1 MSDLPAFDL
10 DAAGLR
16 ADGRDVAA
24 GLEVLAVKLESA
36 LPSECRVQRRARS
49 LFDREKVVETIEV
62 RLGEARYSVRRQRG
76 QVEASRDKEV
86 RGVVIKREQLGLADW
101 VAALEADL
109 REQAQT
115 SAAARAAL
123 ERLVS

>member
-49 LFDREKVVETIEV
+49 LFDREKVVEAIEV

>member
-16 ADGRDVAA
+16 ADGRDLAA
-24 GLEVLAVKLESA
+24 GVEVLAVKLESA

-62 RLGEARYSVRRQRG
+62 RLGEARYSLRQHRG
-76 QVEASRDKEV
+76 RVEASRDKEV

>member
-1 MSDLPAFDL
+1 MTDLPDFDL

-16 ADGRDVAA
+16 ADGRDLAA
-24 GLEVLAVKLESA
+24 GVEVLAVKLESA

-62 RLGEARYSVRRQRG
+62 RLGEARYSLRHHRG
-76 QVEASRDKEV
+76 RVEASRDKEV
-86 RGVVIKREQLGLADW
+86 RGVVIKREQLALAEW
-101 VAALEADL
+101 VAALEGDL

>member
-1 MSDLPAFDL
+1 MSDLPSFDL

-16 ADGRDVAA
+16 ADGRDLAMGVD
-24 GLEVLAVKLESA
+24 VLATKLEAA
-36 LPSECRVQRRARS
+36 LPSQCRVERRAKG
-49 LFDREKVVETIEV
+49 LFNRDKVVESIDV
-62 RLGEARYSVRRQRG
+62 RLGDCRYALRHRRG

-86 RGVVIKREQLGLADW
+86 RGVVIKHEPLGLAEW
-101 VAALEADL
+101 VAGLEADL

-123 ERLVS
+123 ERLTE

>member
-16 ADGRDVAA
+16 ADGRDLAA
-24 GLEVLAVKLESA
+24 GVEVLAVKLESA

-62 RLGEARYSVRRQRG
+62 RLGEARYSLRHHRG
-76 QVEASRDKEV
+76 RVEASRDKEV

-101 VAALEADL
+101 VAALEGDL

>member
-1 MSDLPAFDL
+1 MTDLPAFDL

-16 ADGRDVAA
+16 ADGRDLAA
-24 GLEVLAVKLESA
+24 GVEVLAVKLESA

-62 RLGEARYSVRRQRG
+62 RLGEARYSLRHHRG
-76 QVEASRDKEV
+76 RVEASRDKEV
-86 RGVVIKREQLGLADW
+86 RGVVIKREQLTLAEW
-101 VAALEADL
+101 VAALEGDL

>member
-16 ADGRDVAA
+16 ADGRDLSA
-24 GLEVLAVKLESA
+24 GVDVLAVKLESA
-36 LPSECRVQRRARS
+36 LPSQCRVERRSKS
-49 LFDREKVVETIEV
+49 LFNREKVVESIEV
-62 RLGEARYSVRRQRG
+62 RLGDARYALRHQRG
-76 QVEASRDKEV
+76 RIDASRDREV
-86 RGVVIKREQLGLADW
+86 RGVVIKREELGLADW

-115 SAAARAAL
+115 SAAAREAL

>member
-1 MSDLPAFDL
+1 MSDEPSFDL

-16 ADGRDVAA
+16 ADGRDLAA
-24 GLEVLAVKLESA
+24 GIDVLAVKLEDA
-36 LPSECRVQRRARS
+36 LPAECRVQRRARG
-49 LFDREKVVETIEV
+49 LLHRDKVVESIEV
-62 RLGEARYSVRRQRG
+62 RLGGARYALRYHRG
-76 QVEASRDKEV
+76 QVEASRAQEV
-86 RGVVIKREQLGLADW
+86 RGVVIKREALGLADW
-101 VAALEADL
+101 VAGLEADL

>member
-1 MSDLPAFDL
+1 MSDLPSFDL

-24 GLEVLAVKLESA
+24 GVEVLAVKLEAA

-49 LFDREKVVETIEV
+49 LFNRDKVVEAIEV
-62 RLGEARYSVRRQRG
+62 RLGDSRYSLRQHPGR
-76 QVEASRDKEV
+76 VEASRDREV
-86 RGVVIKREQLGLADW
+86 RGVVIKRESLGLPDW
-101 VAALEADL
+101 VAALEGEL

-115 SAAARAAL
+115 SAAARTAL

>member
-16 ADGRDVAA
+16 ADGRDLAA
-24 GLEVLAVKLESA
+24 GVEVLAVKLESA

-49 LFDREKVVETIEV
+49 LFDREKVVEAIEV
-62 RLGEARYSVRRQRG
+62 RLGEARYSLRRHRG
-76 QVEASRDKEV
+76 RVEASRDKEV
-86 RGVVIKREQLGLADW
+86 RGVVIKREQLGLAEW
-101 VAALEADL
+101 VEALEADL

>member
-1 MSDLPAFDL
+1 MSEEPSFDL

-16 ADGRDVAA
+16 ADGRDLAA
-24 GLEVLAVKLESA
+24 GVDVLALKLEAA
-36 LPSECRVQRRARS
+36 LPAECRVQRRARR
-49 LFDREKVVETIEV
+49 LFNREKAVESIEV
-62 RLGEARYSVRRQRG
+62 RLGGTRYSLRYHRG
-76 QVEASRDKEV
+76 QVEASREQEV
-86 RGVVIKREQLGLADW
+86 RGVVIKREALDLAGW
-101 VAALEADL
+101 VAGLEADL

>member
-16 ADGRDVAA
+16 ADGRDLAA
-24 GLEVLAVKLESA
+24 GVEVLAVKLESA

-62 RLGEARYSVRRQRG
+62 RLGEARYSLRHHRG
-76 QVEASRDKEV
+76 RVEASRDKEV
-86 RGVVIKREQLGLADW
+86 RGVVIKREQLELAEW

>member
-1 MSDLPAFDL
+1 MSDLPSFDL

-24 GLEVLAVKLESA
+24 GVEVLALKLEAA

-49 LFDREKVVETIEV
+49 LFNRDKVVEAIEV
-62 RLGEARYSVRRQRG
+62 RLGDSRYSLRQHHGR
-76 QVEASRDKEV
+76 VEASRDKEV
-86 RGVVIKREQLGLADW
+86 RGVVIKRELLGLADW
-101 VAALEADL
+101 VAGLEGEL

-115 SAAARAAL
+115 SAAARTAL

>member
-1 MSDLPAFDL
+1 MTDLPSFDL

-16 ADGRDVAA
+16 ADGRDLAA
-24 GLEVLAVKLESA
+24 GVEVLAVKLEAA

-49 LFDREKVVETIEV
+49 LLNRDKVVEAIEV
-62 RLGEARYSVRRQRG
+62 HLGDSRYSLRQHRG
-76 QVEASRDKEV
+76 RVDASRDKEV
-86 RGVVIKREQLGLADW
+86 RGVVIKRESLGLADW
-101 VAALEADL
+101 VAALEGEL

-115 SAAARAAL
+115 SAAARTAL

>member
-16 ADGRDVAA
+16 ADGRDLAA
-24 GLEVLAVKLESA
+24 GVDVLAIKLESA
-36 LPSECRVQRRARS
+36 LPSECRVERRARS
-49 LFDREKVVETIEV
+49 LFNRDKVVESIEV
-62 RLGEARYSVRRQRG
+62 RLGESRYSLRHQRG
-76 QVEASRDKEV
+76 RIDASRDKEV
-86 RGVVIKREQLGLADW
+86 RGVVIKREQLDLAEW
-101 VAALEADL
+101 VAGLEAEL